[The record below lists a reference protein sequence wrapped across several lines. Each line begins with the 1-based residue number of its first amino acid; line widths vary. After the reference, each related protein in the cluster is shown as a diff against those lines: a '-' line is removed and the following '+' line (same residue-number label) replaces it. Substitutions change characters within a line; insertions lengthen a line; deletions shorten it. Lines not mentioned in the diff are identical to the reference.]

1 MKTHVW
7 RRFDVQTAA
16 HEYAADVERT
26 DSADGEYVLA
36 QDAIDREAVLQAQ
49 IRTLET
55 QLKDARR
62 YQYAEAG
69 GAINGQTLYTRTEKK

>member
-7 RRFDVQTAA
+7 RRFDVQQPGSYFLVVRRDA
-16 HEYAADVERT
+16 
-26 DSADGEYVLA
+26 ADGEYVLA

>member
-7 RRFDVQTAA
+7 KRYDIDMGGAA
-16 HEYAADVERT
+16 YV
-26 DSADGEYVLA
+26 DSEGEFVVA